1 MPYII
6 ENHSIV
12 NVNHGTVEYPKM
24 NYPKNDLASV
34 FVHWDDELKRNVPTE
49 NKLQEDKIYEK

>member
-6 ENHSIV
+6 QGQYTINTNNMTGYH
-12 NVNHGTVEYPKM
+12 KM

-34 FVHWDDELKRNVPTE
+34 FVHWDDKLKRNVPTE

>member
-12 NVNHGTVEYPKM
+12 NVNHVIEYPKM
-24 NYPKNDLASV
+24 NYQKNDLMSV
-34 FVHWDDELKRNVPTE
+34 FVNWDDELKRNVRKE

>member
-6 ENHSIV
+6 ENRYIV
-12 NVNHGTVEYPKM
+12 NVNHVIEYPKM
-24 NYPKNDLASV
+24 NYPKNDLMSV
-34 FVHWDDELKRNVPTE
+34 FVHLDDELKRNVPTE

>member
-24 NYPKNDLASV
+24 NYTKKPRAQMSTGL
-34 FVHWDDELKRNVPTE
+34 L
-49 NKLQEDKIYEK
+49 L